1 MAYRLPDGKFKTTKV
16 TTFATYTANQKAE
29 IDLITA
35 RNITFIKGHLK
46 VNYTTDNTSAPDAIE
61 DGVAK
66 LVRNIQLQYNGGAGV
81 PVQALS
87 LQQLALYSKH
97 LLNERIRNDQPPE
110 DTNKTGDAY
119 VDFIISPSLNPRD
132 PQDPRYCIPG
142 EAPTIN
148 TMKIAFQWGNEANV
162 WNGGANATINAAEL
176 IIDEEAGWTF
186 GPNIDSMKNGLG
198 VDPNGSVFMPLW
210 LTRTEQWSGAY
221 AGLGLAI
228 SFPTDVIIRKIFL
241 IVKDNDGNRSDSVVS
256 ELAIRTS
263 DNDDLFGVLDWTE
276 AQRVSSWRLDMDP
289 IKGCL
294 LIDCVEDIRDPA
306 YASKIAGLEV
316 KKADKLYVRFSTQAA
331 GSCDVL
337 FDCVRKV
344 KVFE

>member
-1 MAYRLPDGKFKTTKV
+1 MAYRLLGGKFKTTKV

-46 VNYTTDNTSAPDAIE
+46 MNYTTDNSNAPTAIE

-66 LVRNIQLQYNGGAGV
+66 LVRNLQLQYNGGAGV
-81 PVQALS
+81 PVQVLS
-87 LQQLALYSKH
+87 LQQLVLYSKH
-97 LLNERIRNDQPPE
+97 LLNERMRNDQPSE
-110 DTNKTGDAY
+110 NTGETGDSY
-119 VDFIISPSLNPRD
+119 VDFIISPSLNPKD

-148 TMKIAFQWGNEANV
+148 TMKISFQWGNEANV
-162 WNGGANATINAAEL
+162 WDGGAYAQINSAEL

-186 GPNIDSMKNGLG
+186 GPDITAMKNGLG
-198 VDPNGSVFMPLW
+198 VDPEGNVFMPLW
-210 LTRTEQWSGAY
+210 LTRSEQWSGAY

-228 SFPTDVIIRKIFL
+228 SFPTDVIVRKIFL
-241 IVKDNDGNRSDSVVS
+241 IAKDNNGNRSDSVVS
-256 ELAIRTS
+256 ELAVRTS
-263 DNDDLFGVLDWTE
+263 DNDDLFGVLDWVE
-276 AQRVSSWRLDMDP
+276 AQRVSAWRLDMDP

-306 YASKIAGLEV
+306 YASKLAGIEV

-331 GSCDVL
+331 GSCDIL